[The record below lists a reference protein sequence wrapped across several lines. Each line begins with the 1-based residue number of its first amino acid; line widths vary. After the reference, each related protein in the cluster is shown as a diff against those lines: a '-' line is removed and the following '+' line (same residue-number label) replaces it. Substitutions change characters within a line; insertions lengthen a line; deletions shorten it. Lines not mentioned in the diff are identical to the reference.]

1 MKDIFDLIAGTST
14 GSIIA
19 ASLAMPKNVTVNGEV
34 ELSKTEPLYF
44 ADEIIKIY
52 RNDNDK
58 IFDKNQFS
66 IAWVIVFNVLTFPLF
81 VYMGF
86 RLGVRKFDNPAK
98 LHQFDVIR

>member
-1 MKDIFDLIAGTST
+1 MKDIFDMIAGTST

-19 ASLAMPKNVTVNGEV
+19 ASLAMPNNVTVNGKV
-34 ELSKTEPLYF
+34 ELSKTDPLYF
-44 ADEIIKIY
+44 ADEIIAIY

-66 IAWVIVFNVLTFPLF
+66 VGWVIAFNILTFPVF

-86 RLGVRKFDNPAK
+86 RLG
-98 LHQFDVIR
+98 